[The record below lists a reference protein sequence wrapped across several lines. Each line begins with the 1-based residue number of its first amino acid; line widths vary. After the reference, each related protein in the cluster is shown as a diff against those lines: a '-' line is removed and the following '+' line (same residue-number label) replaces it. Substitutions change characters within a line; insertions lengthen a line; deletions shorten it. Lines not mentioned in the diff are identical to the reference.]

1 MANKIA
7 NIAPNNL
14 SQHNSKSKPQANM
27 IKNIKNLFARYIFKC
42 LKALLTIPPR
52 TSIYSLK
59 NRPELPK
66 ARFSFNVLAKNSSYE
81 SDFRGFISIRR
92 FLLLSSTTVL
102 LLNGP

>member
-27 IKNIKNLFARYIFKC
+27 IKNIKNLFAQYIFKC
-42 LKALLTIPPR
+42 LKALLTIAPR

-66 ARFSFNVLAKNSSYE
+66 ARFSFNSSYE